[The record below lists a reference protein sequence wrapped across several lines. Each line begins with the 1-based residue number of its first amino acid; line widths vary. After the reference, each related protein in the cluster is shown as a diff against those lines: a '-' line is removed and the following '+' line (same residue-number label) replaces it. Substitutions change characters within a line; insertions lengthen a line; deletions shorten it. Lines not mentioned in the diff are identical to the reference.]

1 MADEVETKAKKNKK
15 ARPKSGK
22 AKDDEIPLADMKPSS
37 SKFDQLLQQAVG
49 QATDGAKKKK
59 KKKAEAEAVLESLRK
74 GEGLQKEED
83 AAIKANT
90 YDPDNS
96 PKNEK
101 SNKRRQKLQEQAKD
115 NSAFVNDDDKIDNT
129 KKKKK
134 KKPTEKS
141 EIGTILGET
150 IDERATTPKKK
161 KKPPDVDGTTDTP
174 TKTARK
180 KKKDVMSEDERPM
193 SPTESEPA
201 ETGKKKKKKPSAK
214 SEEEQPLSEP
224 TSPTSSMTEKKKKK
238 KKVLEESEGE
248 RPMSPAES
256 VTTTPRKGKKKK
268 KKGEETEDE
277 DTRPLSPSEDSMP
290 ATPTKTK
297 GKKKKKKGE
306 ETEDEDT
313 RPLSPSED
321 STPATP
327 TKTKGKKKKGKDEE
341 RPMSPSEESATEEK
355 VEKKKKKKK
364 DKKQE
369 EKDEEETEEKAVTKK
384 KKKKKK
390 EGEEEEEE
398 EEEEDDDE
406 EEEGEMSPD
415 EETIVKKAAKKKEK
429 KKKKE
434 PVDEAELQRRRE
446 EMMKVEDEGEVL
458 SVTVHRTDKLKND
471 FHILHPLVRVH
482 IVDETTGNYLHK
494 QHMDRAVTAFFETEN
509 EHVDKILPIMTQPFD
524 FKERKSVL
532 PVWEELLLFNENF
545 NYFIQSDVKVIVF
558 FEVLDF
564 VSMNTARRQFSNQK
578 REGGWY
584 RIAWAFLKVRGN
596 NDKLNTG
603 SKVRLQLFVP
613 PSGFSAKPNQLE
625 VYQWWSSM
633 KREPY
638 PSTLYVTI
646 KGIRPPRDVE
656 PALMRSMFATQEE
669 VGSRTYTDLKKSTQW
684 GEKKKGEH
692 KTLSSWSRLPGQTCR
707 IPNVLQVTLP
717 AGKKGCF
724 VLRFSHD
731 GRSLACACND
741 RDQYPIYIYEVPSF
755 ELRGKLKGHF
765 GLVYDLCWSKRD
777 THLLSASSDGT
788 ARVWNLDNF
797 DSSEKLLPHPGFVYT
812 AKFHPRLDSVIAT
825 GGYDQVIRVWDVSGS
840 EPHGVLKQE
849 IEDHRGHVNTL
860 VFEEDGG
867 KMYSGDSAGNV
878 IIFNVFV
885 GEQEPRLGWE
895 RDWTLF
901 KKILDP
907 ELKDVPIN
915 CLTLH
920 HNGRRLLVHS
930 RDNIIRMFDLRVQ
943 RVMQK
948 YIGALNFREE
958 IHSTLTPCG
967 SFVFSGSEDNFAY
980 TWNTETGDQ
989 VAMFSELNYQ
999 FPVTDVA
1006 YHPRDHM
1013 MALCALGDNQ
1023 PILIY
1028 NYDPKVAQIDA
1039 GLSPRH
1045 IQVPEYKEPE
1055 EIPSTTT
1062 FPGSP
1067 RKEETMKTAKT
1078 MGSRVLSKDEFQAH
1092 ATARFEKVMRK
1103 LNSAT
1108 SQMASSPSMELPG
1121 VPVST
1126 PRVGHTGLMMD
1137 SMTPRAMMA
1146 SPQAFSPHASR
1157 TLTGIMQQQQFTNQS
1172 LYLKSSDSDWRPGF
1186 SEVGRHGARSS
1197 SPTFIGRP
1205 PTISLSQQ
1213 ESGKAQ
1219 FSFQAPAGKSVS
1231 RKQVIAMYDYRA
1243 QRSDELTIFKGDVIT
1258 VLYKDN
1264 DNWWMGELPD
1274 GQQGFF
1280 PSSYVAEED
1289 ADNMADN
1296 RPVDDSDEDED
1307 DEVAQVKK
1315 KYTAYRTKTGELKF
1329 LSGAEESDD
1338 DVLEAKPKKKNRGDL
1353 EAESETASTGS
1364 QPGTMGKKK
1373 KTVTINESTA

>member
-115 NSAFVNDDDKIDNT
+115 NSAFVNDDDKKDNT

-141 EIGTILGET
+141 EIETILGET

-174 TKTARK
+174 TKTVRK
-180 KKKDVMSEDERPM
+180 KKKDAVSEDERPM

-238 KKVLEESEGE
+238 KK
-248 RPMSPAES
+248 
-256 VTTTPRKGKKKK
+256 
-268 KKGEETEDE
+268 
-277 DTRPLSPSEDSMP
+277 
-290 ATPTKTK
+290 
-297 GKKKKKKGE
+297 
-306 ETEDEDT
+306 
-313 RPLSPSED
+313 
-321 STPATP
+321 
-327 TKTKGKKKKGKDEE
+327 
-341 RPMSPSEESATEEK
+341 
-355 VEKKKKKKK
+355 
-364 DKKQE
+364 
-369 EKDEEETEEKAVTKK
+369 
-384 KKKKKK
+384 
-390 EGEEEEEE
+390 
-398 EEEEDDDE
+398 
-406 EEEGEMSPD
+406 GEMSPD

-1055 EIPSTTT
+1055 EIPSTAT

-1108 SQMASSPSMELPG
+1108 AQMASSPSMELPG

-1296 RPVDDSDEDED
+1296 RPVDDSDDDED

>member
-1 MADEVETKAKKNKK
+1 MADDVATKDKAKKNKK

-22 AKDDEIPLADMKPSS
+22 AKQEDEIPLADLKGSS
-37 SKFDQLLQQAVG
+37 SKFDQLLQQAVD

-59 KKKAEAEAVLESLRK
+59 KKKAETEAVLESLRK

-115 NSAFVNDDDKIDNT
+115 NSAFVNDEEKVDNT

-134 KKPTEKS
+134 KKPTEKIDTDTLI
-141 EIGTILGET
+141 EDKTMT
-150 IDERATTPKKK
+150 IDELATTPKKK
-161 KKPPDVDGTTDTP
+161 KKPPDGETTTETP
-174 TKTARK
+174 TKAPRK
-180 KKKDVMSEDERPM
+180 KKKEVVSGDERPL
-193 SPTESEPA
+193 SPADSELA
-201 ETGKKKKKKPSAK
+201 ETGKKKKKKPAAK
-214 SEEEQPLSEP
+214 SEDEQPLSEP
-224 TSPTSSMTEKKKKK
+224 TSPARPETKKKKK
-238 KKVLEESEGE
+238 KNVEASEEE
-248 RPMSPAES
+248 RPMSPSEES
-256 VTTTPRKGKKKK
+256 MTAPKKGKKK

-277 DTRPLSPSEDSMP
+277 DTRPLSPSEESVP
-290 ATPTKTK
+290 P
-297 GKKKKKKGE
+297 
-306 ETEDEDT
+306 
-313 RPLSPSED
+313 
-321 STPATP
+321 TP
-327 TKTKGKKKKGKDEE
+327 TKTKGKKKKGREAEEE
-341 RPMSPSEESATEEK
+341 RPMSPSEES
-355 VEKKKKKKK
+355 VVS
-364 DKKQE
+364 
-369 EKDEEETEEKAVTKK
+369 ETVGK

-390 EGEEEEEE
+390 EVKAEEEEEE
-398 EEEEDDDE
+398 QTEEKAAVKQKKKKKKKGEEEA
-406 EEEGEMSPD
+406 EEGEDQEEGEEDLSPD
-415 EETIVKKAAKKKEK
+415 EETEVKKPAKKKDK

-434 PVDEAELQRRRE
+434 PVDEAELERRRE
-446 EMMKVEDEGEVL
+446 ERMKVEDEGEVL
-458 SVTVHRTDKLKND
+458 SVTIHRTDKLKND

-482 IVDETTGNYLHK
+482 IVDEETGTYLHK
-494 QHMDRAVTAFFETEN
+494 QHKDRAVTAFFETEN
-509 EHVDKILPIMTQPFD
+509 EQVDKILPIMTQPFD
-524 FKERKSVL
+524 FKERKSVV

-545 NYFIQSDVKVIVF
+545 NYFIETDLKVIVF

-564 VSMNTARRQFSNQK
+564 VSMNTASKQFSSQK

-584 RIAWAFLKVRGN
+584 RIAWAFLKIRGN
-596 NDKLNTG
+596 NNKLNVG

-613 PSGFSAKPNQLE
+613 PSSSHPKPNQLE

-646 KGIRPPRDVE
+646 KGIQPPRDVE

-669 VGSRTYTDLKKSTQW
+669 VGHRTYTDLKKSTQW

-692 KTLSSWSRLPGQTCR
+692 KSLSSWSRLAGQTCR
-707 IPNVLQVTLP
+707 IPNTLHATLP
-717 AGKKGCF
+717 AGRKGCF
-724 VLRFSHD
+724 MLRFSHD

-741 RDQYPIYIYEVPSF
+741 RDQYPIFIYEVPSF
-755 ELRGKLKGHF
+755 ELKGKLKGHF

-788 ARVWNLDNF
+788 ARLWNMDNF
-797 DSSEKLLPHPGFVYT
+797 EFSEKLLPHPGFVYT
-812 AKFHPRLDSVIAT
+812 AKFHPRLDTVIAT
-825 GGYDQVIRVWDVSGS
+825 GGYDQVIRVWDVSGP
-840 EPHGVLKQE
+840 EQHGVLKQE
-849 IEDHRGHVNTL
+849 IEDHRGLVNTL
-860 VFEEDGG
+860 IFEEDGG

-878 IIFNVFV
+878 LIFNVFV

-895 RDWTLF
+895 RDWTIF
-901 KKILDP
+901 RKIDDP

-967 SFVFSGSEDNFAY
+967 SFVFAGSEDNFAY
-980 TWNTETGDQ
+980 AWNTETGDQ

-999 FPVTDVA
+999 YPVTDVE

-1013 MALCALGDNQ
+1013 MALCSLGDNQ

-1028 NYDPKVAQIDA
+1028 NYDPHIAQIDA
-1039 GLSPRH
+1039 GLSPRQ
-1045 IQVPEYKEPE
+1045 INVPEYTQPE
-1055 EIPSTTT
+1055 EIPHTSTL
-1062 FPGSP
+1062 PGSP
-1067 RKEETMKTAKT
+1067 RKEDTGKTT
-1078 MGSRVLSKDEFQAH
+1078 SSLGTRILTKDEFQAH

-1108 SQMASSPSMELPG
+1108 AQITSPAMDLPG
-1121 VPVST
+1121 VPLST
-1126 PRVGHTGLMMD
+1126 PRMGHTGLMMG
-1137 SMTPRAMMA
+1137 SMTPRTMMA

-1157 TLTGIMQQQQFTNQS
+1157 TMTGIMQQQQFSNQN
-1172 LYLKSSDSDWRPGF
+1172 LYLKTGDTDWRPGF
-1186 SEVGRHGARSS
+1186 TEVGRHGARSS
-1197 SPTFIGRP
+1197 SPTFVGRP
-1205 PTISLSQQ
+1205 PTIALTQQ
-1213 ESGKAQ
+1213 QGGKAQ

-1231 RKQVIAMYDYRA
+1231 QKQVVALYDYRA

-1289 ADNMADN
+1289 SESITDN

-1307 DEVAQVKK
+1307 DETAVKK

-1329 LSGAEESDD
+1329 LSGAEESDED
-1338 DVLEAKPKKKNRGDL
+1338 LLEAKPKKKNRGNAD
-1353 EAESETASTGS
+1353 EGSDIGSTGTLDS
-1364 QPGTMGKKK
+1364 KGKRKK
-1373 KTVTINESTA
+1373 QVVINESTA

>member
-1 MADEVETKAKKNKK
+1 MADEVATKDRAKKAKK

-22 AKDDEIPLADMKPSS
+22 AKEDEIPLADMKPSS

-115 NSAFVNDDDKIDNT
+115 NSAFVNDDDKINN

-141 EIGTILGET
+141 DIDTLIEDET
-150 IDERATTPKKK
+150 SLAIDELATTPKKK
-161 KKPPDVDGTTDTP
+161 KKPPDDKTATDTP
-174 TKTARK
+174 TKAPRK
-180 KKKDVMSEDERPM
+180 KKKEIMSDEERPL
-193 SPTESEPA
+193 SPTESESL
-201 ETGKKKKKKPSAK
+201 ETGKKKKKKPVSK

-224 TSPTSSMTEKKKKK
+224 TSPTSSVIEKKKKK
-238 KKVLEESEGE
+238 KKVVEESEGE

-256 VTTTPRKGKKKK
+256 VTTPRKGKKKK

-277 DTRPLSPSEDSMP
+277 DTRPLSPSEESMP

-297 GKKKKKKGE
+297 GKKKKQQKE
-306 ETEDEDT
+306 
-313 RPLSPSED
+313 
-321 STPATP
+321 
-327 TKTKGKKKKGKDEE
+327 EE
-341 RPMSPSEESATEEK
+341 RAMSPSEESVIEETT
-355 VEKKKKKKK
+355 EKKKKKKK
-364 DKKQE
+364 EKKPEE
-369 EKDEEETEEKAVTKK
+369 EKDEETEDKTTAKTKK
-384 KKKKKK
+384 KKKKK
-390 EGEEEEEE
+390 GEEEEAEE
-398 EEEEDDDE
+398 GEDQE
-406 EEEGEMSPD
+406 EEEGEISPD
-415 EETIVKKAAKKKEK
+415 EETEVKKAAKKKEK

-434 PVDEAELQRRRE
+434 PVDEAELQRLRE
-446 EMMKVEDEGEVL
+446 ETLKVEDEGEIL

-482 IVDETTGNYLHK
+482 IVDETTGTYLQK
-494 QHMDRAVTAFFETEN
+494 QHMDRAVTAYFETEN
-509 EHVDKILPIMTQPFD
+509 EHVDKVLPIMTQPFD

-532 PVWEELLLFNENF
+532 PVWEELLIFNENF
-545 NYFIQSDVKVIVF
+545 NYFTQKDLNVIVF

-564 VSMNTARRQFSNQK
+564 VSMNTARRQFTNQK
-578 REGGWY
+578 TEGGWY
-584 RIAWAFLKVRGN
+584 RIAWAFLKIRGN

-613 PSGFSAKPNQLE
+613 PSSSSGKSNQLE
-625 VYQWWSSM
+625 VYQWWRSM

-692 KTLSSWSRLPGQTCR
+692 KTLSSWARLPGQTCR
-707 IPNVLQVTLP
+707 IPNTLHATLP
-717 AGKKGCF
+717 AGRKGCF

-765 GLVYDLCWSKRD
+765 GLVYDLSWSKRD
-777 THLLSASSDGT
+777 TQLLSASSDGT
-788 ARVWNLDNF
+788 ARVWNMDNF
-797 DSSEKLLPHPGFVYT
+797 DNSEKLLPHPGFVYT

-860 VFEEDGG
+860 IFEEDGG

-878 IIFNVFV
+878 LIFNVFV
-885 GEQEPRLGWE
+885 GEQEPKLGWE
-895 RDWTLF
+895 RDWTIYQRIF
-901 KKILDP
+901 DP

-958 IHSTLTPCG
+958 IHSTMTPCG

-989 VAMFSELNYQ
+989 VAMFSELNFQY
-999 FPVTDVA
+999 PVTDIE

-1013 MALCALGDNQ
+1013 MALCSLGDNQ

-1028 NYDPKVAQIDA
+1028 NYDPHVAQIDA

-1045 IQVPEYKEPE
+1045 ISVPEYKEPE
-1055 EIPSTTT
+1055 EVPSTAMY
-1062 FPGSP
+1062 PGSP
-1067 RKEETMKTAKT
+1067 RKEDSMKTT
-1078 MGSRVLSKDEFQAH
+1078 SGLGSRVLSKDEFQAH

-1108 SQMASSPSMELPG
+1108 AQMASSPSMDLPG

-1126 PRVGHTGLMMD
+1126 PRMGHTGLMMEPT
-1137 SMTPRAMMA
+1137 MPRTMMA

-1157 TLTGIMQQQQFTNQS
+1157 TLTGIMQQQQFTNQN
-1172 LYLKSSDSDWRPGF
+1172 LYLKSGDSDWRPGF

-1205 PTISLSQQ
+1205 PTISLTHQDG
-1213 ESGKAQ
+1213 GKAQ

-1243 QRSDELTIFKGDVIT
+1243 QRSDELSLFKGDVIT

-1289 ADNMADN
+1289 SDNMADN
-1296 RPVDDSDEDED
+1296 RPVDDSDEDD
-1307 DEVAQVKK
+1307 DVAAVKK

-1338 DVLEAKPKKKNRGDL
+1338 DVLEAKPKKKKNEDL
-1353 EAESETASTGS
+1353 GEGSETGSVGSKVGSTGS
-1364 QPGTMGKKK
+1364 KAGSTGSKGTKKK
-1373 KTVTINESTA
+1373 QVSINESTA